1 MNHGETLRPV
11 LGLHEMDAVD
21 HRIPDLTV
29 RVADDDEI
37 GPRGH
42 RGERRGVILRADARR
57 VIARLAKAAVNEHHL
72 QIDAGAI
79 ERGQRSR
86 PRFGNAADSDA
97 TRELSPIPQ
106 HHAGGGQPG
115 DTDLDGPARYDG
127 RGREQ
132 CLPAV
137 VDDVRRDVAVGRL
150 GRGAPQE
157 IDAEIEIMVARRDG
171 VVLQRIQRVDDR
183 LRLALVVAAKE
194 CGEVVALQ
202 QIAGVEQH
210 EVAGIPGAEGLER
223 RCGTRQAPGGRSIAH
238 IIPAHDSAMNV
249 GRRDDDNVR
258 GIGSSNCLE
267 REQQRGEDLHS
278 ARKIAK
284 RTPPA
289 LPSALRRPDTVN
301 LAVPQRI
308 LVVDDEPDIT
318 ALVAYHLA
326 KEGYRVTTAGTGA
339 DALRSA
345 REERPDMV
353 VLDLMLPGHSGF
365 EVLAELRRRDE
376 TRDVG
381 VLLLTA
387 RKDEPDR
394 IKGLSLGADD
404 YLAKPFSPKE
414 LVLRVGAILRR
425 LAAPPVS
432 AGGRL
437 VGGPIVLDRPAHRV
451 TVAGEETELTA
462 TEFKL
467 LERLIERRDRVQS
480 RSQLLES
487 VWQAQPDI
495 QTRTVDMH
503 VQRLRAKLGAAG
515 DWIETVRA
523 VGYRFREPVTPPKR
537 PTPAPRRRRT

>member
-1 MNHGETLRPV
+1 MPPETTEP
-11 LGLHEMDAVD
+11 H
-21 HRIPDLTV
+21 
-29 RVADDDEI
+29 
-37 GPRGH
+37 
-42 RGERRGVILRADARR
+42 
-57 VIARLAKAAVNEHHL
+57 
-72 QIDAGAI
+72 
-79 ERGQRSR
+79 
-86 PRFGNAADSDA
+86 
-97 TRELSPIPQ
+97 
-106 HHAGGGQPG
+106 
-115 DTDLDGPARYDG
+115 
-127 RGREQ
+127 
-132 CLPAV
+132 
-137 VDDVRRDVAVGRL
+137 
-150 GRGAPQE
+150 
-157 IDAEIEIMVARRDG
+157 
-171 VVLQRIQRVDDR
+171 
-183 LRLALVVAAKE
+183 
-194 CGEVVALQ
+194 
-202 QIAGVEQH
+202 
-210 EVAGIPGAEGLER
+210 
-223 RCGTRQAPGGRSIAH
+223 
-238 IIPAHDSAMNV
+238 
-249 GRRDDDNVR
+249 
-258 GIGSSNCLE
+258 
-267 REQQRGEDLHS
+267 
-278 ARKIAK
+278 
-284 RTPPA
+284 
-289 LPSALRRPDTVN
+289 
-301 LAVPQRI
+301 RI

-345 REERPDMV
+345 REERPDLV

-365 EVLAELRRRDE
+365 EVLAALRPRDE
-376 TRDVG
+376 TPEIG

-437 VGGPIVLDRPAHRV
+437 VGGPIVLDRTAHHV

-503 VQRLRAKLGAAG
+503 VQRLRATLGASG

-523 VGYRFREPVTPPKR
+523 VGYRFREPAA
-537 PTPAPRRRRT
+537 PARSSTGTRRRRT